1 MLHVMCFSFLFEI
14 FYKMKNLQ
22 IDFNVKY
29 IQIHFLPGLVYFGE
43 DKMLKIFQIYLALK
57 HQSITINFF
66 SSWLVNGEKK
76 SGWPIINKKRFTYN
90 LEAVALQSLTGNGTF
105 LCRHFMVKVDG
116 SVKFSFN
123 LSIKEMLVKSF

>member
-29 IQIHFLPGLVYFGE
+29 IQIHFLPGLVDFVE
-43 DKMLKIFQIYLALK
+43 DNMLKIFQIYLALK

-66 SSWLVNGEKK
+66 SS
-76 SGWPIINKKRFTYN
+76 
-90 LEAVALQSLTGNGTF
+90 
-105 LCRHFMVKVDG
+105 
-116 SVKFSFN
+116 
-123 LSIKEMLVKSF
+123 

>member
-1 MLHVMCFSFLFEI
+1 MCFSFLEEI

-57 HQSITINFF
+57 YQSITINFF
-66 SSWLVNGEKK
+66 SIWLVNGEKNPDDQ
-76 SGWPIINKKRFTYN
+76 SSTKKCSHT
-90 LEAVALQSLTGNGTF
+90 
-105 LCRHFMVKVDG
+105 
-116 SVKFSFN
+116 
-123 LSIKEMLVKSF
+123 I